1 MLRTMIT
8 DTPFGQK
15 WVLQGRLCGV
25 WAQDLQEKWLSTRS
39 AREGRK
45 CSVDLEDV
53 IFVDAKGECVLWQ
66 MASEGA
72 ILRASRLYMKH
83 VLESLN
89 EKQQEISKETPGC
102 KLKPTPEHQN
112 QPWKTR

>member
-1 MLRTMIT
+1 MLRTMIA

-25 WAQDLQEKWLSTRS
+25 WALDLQEKWLSTRN

-45 CSVDLEDV
+45 CAVDLEDV
-53 IFVDAKGECVLWQ
+53 VFVDAKGECVLLQ

-72 ILRASRLYMKH
+72 VLRASRLYMKH
-83 VLESLN
+83 VLESLK
-89 EKQQEISKETPGC
+89 EKQCEISKETQPC
-102 KLKPTPEHQN
+102 QSNPNSERPSQPLKMC
-112 QPWKTR
+112 

>member
-25 WAQDLQEKWLSTRS
+25 WALDLQEKWLSTRN

-45 CSVDLEDV
+45 CAVDLEDV
-53 IFVDAKGECVLWQ
+53 VFVDRKGESVLQQ
-66 MASEGA
+66 MVSDGA
-72 ILRASRLYMKH
+72 VLRATRVYMKH
-83 VLESLN
+83 VLESLKEQQRQSLK
-89 EKQQEISKETPGC
+89 EKHECEPNPI
-102 KLKPTPEHQN
+102 PEHRS
-112 QPWKTR
+112 QPSKMF

>member
-1 MLRTMIT
+1 MIT

-25 WAQDLQEKWLSTRS
+25 WALDLQEKWLSTRS

-53 IFVDAKGECVLWQ
+53 VFVDTKGECVLQQ

-72 ILRASRLYMKH
+72 ALRASRIYMKH
-83 VLESLN
+83 VLESLK
-89 EKQQEISKETPGC
+89 EKQQEISKETRECSP
-102 KLKPTPEHQN
+102 KSKMEHQS
-112 QPWKTR
+112 QPWKMP

>member
-25 WAQDLQEKWLSTRS
+25 WALDLQEKWLSTRS

-45 CSVDLEDV
+45 CAVDLEDV
-53 IFVDAKGECVLWQ
+53 IFVDAKGECVLLQ

-72 ILRASRLYMKH
+72 VLRASRLYMKH
-83 VLESLN
+83 FLESLK
-89 EKQQEISKETPGC
+89 EKQRQISEETQACQSQPNS
-102 KLKPTPEHQN
+102 EHSSQ
-112 QPWKTR
+112 QSKMC

>member
-1 MLRTMIT
+1 VLRTMIT

-25 WAQDLQEKWLSTRS
+25 WALDLQEKWLSTRS

-45 CSVDLEDV
+45 CAVDLEDV
-53 IFVDAKGECVLWQ
+53 VFIDRKGECVLLQ

-72 ILRASRLYMKH
+72 VLRASRVYMKH
-83 VLESLN
+83 VLESLK
-89 EKQQEISKETPGC
+89 EQQRQISKETQAC
-102 KLKPTPEHQN
+102 QSKPKSEHHSH
-112 QPWKTR
+112 P

>member
-8 DTPFGQK
+8 DTPFEQK

-25 WAQDLQEKWLSTRS
+25 WALDLQEKWLSTRS

-45 CSVDLEDV
+45 CAVDLEDV
-53 IFVDAKGECVLWQ
+53 VFVDRKGECVLLQ

-72 ILRASRLYMKH
+72 VLRASRAYMKH
-83 VLESLN
+83 VLDSLK
-89 EKQQEISKETPGC
+89 EQQRQISKEKHECLP
-102 KLKPTPEHQN
+102 KPIPEHHSQSS
-112 QPWKTR
+112 KMS

>member
-8 DTPFGQK
+8 DTPFEQK

-39 AREGRK
+39 TREGRK
-45 CSVDLEDV
+45 CAVNLEDV
-53 IFVDAKGECVLWQ
+53 IFVDGKGECVLLQ

-72 ILRASRLYMKH
+72 VLRANRAYMKH
-83 VLESLN
+83 VLESL
-89 EKQQEISKETPGC
+89 KQQQRQISKETQAC
-102 KLKPTPEHQN
+102 QSKPKAEHQS
-112 QPWKTR
+112 RS

>member
-25 WAQDLQEKWLSTRS
+25 WALDLQEKWLATRS

-45 CSVDLEDV
+45 CAVDLEDV
-53 IFVDAKGECVLWQ
+53 VFVDPKGECVLLQ
-66 MASEGA
+66 MVSEGA
-72 ILRASRLYMKH
+72 VLRSSRIYMKH
-83 VLESLN
+83 VLESLK
-89 EKQQEISKETPGC
+89 EQQRQISKEKYECQPN
-102 KLKPTPEHQN
+102 PIPEHRG
-112 QPWKTR
+112 QPSKM

>member
-8 DTPFGQK
+8 DTPFEQI

-25 WAQDLQEKWLSTRS
+25 WAQDLREKWLSTRS

-45 CSVDLEDV
+45 CAVDLKDV
-53 IFVDAKGECVLWQ
+53 IFVDRKGECVLLQ

-83 VLESLN
+83 VLESLK
-89 EKQQEISKETPGC
+89 EQQRQLSKETQACQTNP
-102 KLKPTPEHQN
+102 KSEHRTQL
-112 QPWKTR
+112 

>member
-8 DTPFGQK
+8 DTPFEQI

-45 CSVDLEDV
+45 CAVDLKDV
-53 IFVDAKGECVLWQ
+53 IFVDRKGECVLLQ

-83 VLESLN
+83 VLESLK
-89 EKQQEISKETPGC
+89 EQQRQLSKETQACQTNP
-102 KLKPTPEHQN
+102 KSEHRTQL
-112 QPWKTR
+112 

>member
-25 WAQDLQEKWLSTRS
+25 WALDLQEKWLSTRS

-45 CSVDLEDV
+45 CAVDLEDV
-53 IFVDAKGECVLWQ
+53 VFVDAKGECVLLQ
-66 MASEGA
+66 MVSEGA
-72 ILRASRLYMKH
+72 VLRASRLYMKH
-83 VLESLN
+83 FLESLK
-89 EKQQEISKETPGC
+89 EKQRQISKET
-102 KLKPTPEHQN
+102 
-112 QPWKTR
+112 QPCQSNPNLEIPSQPSKMC

>member
-8 DTPFGQK
+8 DTPFEQK

-25 WAQDLQEKWLSTRS
+25 WALDLQEKWLSTRS

-53 IFVDAKGECVLWQ
+53 VSVDDNGECVLLQ
-66 MASEGA
+66 MAREGA
-72 ILRASRLYMKH
+72 DLHATRVYMKH
-83 VLESLN
+83 ILVSLK
-89 EKQQEISKETPGC
+89 EQKREFTKETQEC
-102 KLKPTPEHQN
+102 ESKRKA
-112 QPWKTR
+112 QPQS

>member
-25 WAQDLQEKWLSTRS
+25 WALDLQEKWLSTRS

-45 CSVDLEDV
+45 CAVDLEDV
-53 IFVDAKGECVLWQ
+53 IFVDAKGECVLLQ
-66 MASEGA
+66 MVSEGA
-72 ILRASRLYMKH
+72 VLRASRLYMKH
-83 VLESLN
+83 VLESLK
-89 EKQQEISKETPGC
+89 EKQREISRETQSCQSNP
-102 KLKPTPEHQN
+102 KSEQLN
-112 QPWKTR
+112 QPPNL